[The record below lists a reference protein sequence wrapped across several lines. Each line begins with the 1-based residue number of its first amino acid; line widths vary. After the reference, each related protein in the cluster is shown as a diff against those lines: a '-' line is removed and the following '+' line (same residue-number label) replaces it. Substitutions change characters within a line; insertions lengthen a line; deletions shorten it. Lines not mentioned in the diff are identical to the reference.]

1 VANSGV
7 SATNVLYLWGQLIPI
22 IICIL
27 MPNSWELRHS
37 QQLVE
42 VGAPYFHKAFRERR
56 FDKYIHCVFL
66 RGTLLRD
73 QSLSSLEVRD
83 RPQTPLPEYD
93 NTTPH
98 FFDNLI
104 L

>member
-1 VANSGV
+1 
-7 SATNVLYLWGQLIPI
+7 
-22 IICIL
+22 
-27 MPNSWELRHS
+27 MPNFRDLRHS

-42 VGAPYFHKAFRERR
+42 IGAPYFHKGCRERQ

-83 RPQTPLPEYD
+83 KSQTPLPEYD

-98 FFDNLI
+98 FIDNLI

>member
-1 VANSGV
+1 MKGD
-7 SATNVLYLWGQLIPI
+7 LINI
-22 IICIL
+22 
-27 MPNSWELRHS
+27 S
-37 QQLVE
+37 
-42 VGAPYFHKAFRERR
+42 F
-56 FDKYIHCVFL
+56 VFL

-83 RPQTPLPEYD
+83 KPQTPLPEYD

-98 FFDNLI
+98 FIDNLI